1 MKKTP
6 KSVCQDSSMR
16 PIRHSQRT
24 GKNPVSQTYRYCQG
38 RVLDV
43 KQLIIIMSLLIL
55 TAVAAY
61 FITAKGSSSNET
73 TAHTDEHAAHASHA
87 DDSHDGHSHQ
97 EQSPEAKSHQENSHE
112 AKSHKEEEHEAH
124 GSDDANHQDDE
135 HNEAQ
140 SGDVQPQTQIDN
152 HKDEN
157 SISLTSAQISQ
168 TGITLAVVKPMKIA
182 TLVQYAGVI
191 KQNTDQQAH
200 ISTPLSGQVLS
211 SSVRVGQSVR
221 KGQVLATLFVPEVVS
236 AQQRIKLTEAQLK
249 LSKAAYIREKQLW
262 QQGIAAKQAYLQAE
276 FDWTQANINHQT
288 AQQAL
293 SAYGNQVGSNGRF
306 YLRAP
311 INGTITQKDLS
322 MGETVLAGVKLATLS
337 RLDKLWVDFPVP
349 LAELAR
355 VASGDTVWIHTPSGR
370 LRAKVLHIT
379 PQADSATKQLMVRAQ
394 IATSKHADT
403 QLRPDMAVS
412 VSYPTKLSNVS
423 TLSDSGDVSTLPVA
437 VDSRAIQWV
446 DGKQVVFIRETDTS
460 VKDNWTFKPIAVM
473 SAQAEFDG
481 FTQIKSGLTKGMN
494 YVVTGSFALKS
505 ELEKSEATH
514 AH

>member
-6 KSVCQDSSMR
+6 KSAYQDAPM
-16 PIRHSQRT
+16 RHSQCT
-24 GKNPVSQTYRYCQG
+24 DKNLVPQTYRYSQG
-38 RVLDV
+38 RVSNV
-43 KQLIIIMSLLIL
+43 KQLIIIVSLLLL

-61 FITAKGSSSNET
+61 FITAKGSSSSNET
-73 TAHTDEHAAHASHA
+73 TAHIDEHVDESADDNIDKNAAHASRTE
-87 DDSHDGHSHQ
+87 DSQDGHSHQ
-97 EQSPEAKSHQENSHE
+97 EQSQEENS
-112 AKSHKEEEHEAH
+112 HEAH
-124 GSDDANHQDDE
+124 GSDDVNHQDDE

-140 SGDVQPQTQIDN
+140 SGEVQPQAQTDN
-152 HKDEN
+152 HEN
-157 SISLTSAQISQ
+157 ESSISLTAAQISQ
-168 TGITLAVVKPMKIA
+168 AGITLAVVKPMNIA

-249 LSKAAYIREKQLW
+249 LAKAAYMREKQLW

-293 SAYGNQVGSNGRF
+293 SAYGNQVGSKGRF

-311 INGTITQKDLS
+311 ITGTITQKDLS
-322 MGETVLAGVKLATLS
+322 VGETVLAGVKLATLS

-355 VASGDTVWIHTPSGR
+355 VASGDTVWVHIPSGR
-370 LRAKVLHIT
+370 VRAEVLHIT
-379 PQADSATKQLMVRAQ
+379 PQADSATRQLMVRAQ
-394 IATSKHADT
+394 IATSKHPDT
-403 QLRPDMAVS
+403 QLRPDMAVT
-412 VSYPTKLSNVS
+412 VSYPTKLSNAS
-423 TLSDSGDVSTLPVA
+423 TLSDSGDVSTLPLA

-446 DGKQVVFIRETDTS
+446 DGKQVVFIREADTS
-460 VKDNWTFKPIAVM
+460 LKDNWVFKPIAITP
-473 SAQAEFDG
+473 AQAEFDG
-481 FTQIKSGLTKGMN
+481 FTQITSGLTKGMN
-494 YVVTGSFALKS
+494 YVVSGSFALKS